1 MCRGMLSI
9 LFWPFSILATIYLHT
24 EQRLFPPQIKPA
36 GKWKELLLH
45 EVK

>member
-24 EQRLFPPQIKPA
+24 EQRLFPPPKLNLQVS
-36 GKWKELLLH
+36 GKNYSYMR
-45 EVK
+45 